1 MKKLHFLL
9 LLSLVCFVLLP
20 VDTAFAKKGTQ
31 VIVPDTVADPHSKY
45 TAKYESA
52 DHSHCTA
59 ILISSTVALTAKHC
73 GGNHPTTDNG
83 TIYPGESGLKTPFG
97 YMNISTYIPNSKYD
111 IAILKGTEK
120 DQSKD
125 YHYYIKP
132 FKTAV
137 TGFTDDT
144 LDSFVGLETYSY
156 GYPYKFSGYKQY
168 RSDGEISFYQKNEPI
183 LRTTLPTH
191 EGQSGS
197 GAFLKD
203 GRFVGIIITRTQDY
217 EGNVL
222 PFNQEIADWVN
233 KNAN

>member
-1 MKKLHFLL
+1 MKKLQLLL
-9 LLSLVCFVLLP
+9 LLSLACFILSP
-20 VDTAFAKKGTQ
+20 VDAAFAKKGTQ

-73 GGNHPTTDNG
+73 GGDYHTTYNG
-83 TIYPGESGLKTPFG
+83 TIYPGGSGLKTPFG

-120 DQSKD
+120 DQSRD

-132 FKTAV
+132 FKTTVAAFSDQELY
-137 TGFTDDT
+137 GIMG
-144 LDSFVGLETYSY
+144 LDLYSY

-168 RSDGEISFYQKNEPI
+168 RSDGSIYYYYKNAAFVH
-183 LRTTLPTH
+183 TSLPTY

-203 GRFVGIIITRTQDY
+203 GRFVGIIITRTEKF
-217 EGNVL
+217 EGNFL
-222 PFNQEIADWVN
+222 PFTQEIAEWVN

>member
-1 MKKLHFLL
+1 
-9 LLSLVCFVLLP
+9 
-20 VDTAFAKKGTQ
+20 
-31 VIVPDTVADPHSKY
+31 
-45 TAKYESA
+45 
-52 DHSHCTA
+52 
-59 ILISSTVALTAKHC
+59 
-73 GGNHPTTDNG
+73 
-83 TIYPGESGLKTPFG
+83 G

-168 RSDGEISFYQKNEPI
+168 RSDGEISFYQNTEPI

-203 GRFVGIIITRTQDY
+203 GRFVGIIIT
-217 EGNVL
+217 
-222 PFNQEIADWVN
+222 
-233 KNAN
+233 